1 MNTLFLGLPFFML
14 VVRTDGCQCQ
24 LPALRME
31 AFERRGD
38 ILIGGL
44 FPLHHQTSGDAVAI
58 TFMMPPK
65 PTYCHMSMWHQQ
77 PLQKDLS
84 YTAGTVNGRRPSSL
98 VFWFYKFIQTMV
110 FAIEE
115 INQDSSL
122 LPNITLGFQIFDS
135 CQILS
140 RALLGAT
147 QFIAGGQNPT
157 PNFHCGHTPPQAGL
171 IGEAGI
177 TESRTIARWLDLYKY
192 PQISY
197 FATGPVADDGSQFR
211 SFFRTIPSNRLQALG
226 LARLVT
232 HFAWTWLLDKPP
244 GVGNVERVAR
254 EVAGSKS
261 QVIVTF
267 CGSEAQPLLL
277 LLHSQ
282 GVTEKV
288 WLCSEAM
295 SHITFYRN
303 QQALLMLSGS
313 LAMSARKQPVPGLR
327 DFIVRLHPSTSPE
340 DIFIQEFWGEVF
352 HCWWDTSSEE
362 GGNNTSHSCTGKE
375 NLGDGKNAFVSM
387 MGFGLTFNIHNAVYA
402 IAHALH
408 DMAQEEPRGLKR
420 TKGGV
425 PEIEPW
431 KLLHYLRKVRFKNK
445 VGEEVSFDQHGDPP
459 ALFDVL
465 NTRFP
470 SMKQFQAVPVG
481 QIAFSPSQGEE
492 LKVDDSAIM
501 WTGGNTQVPVSVC
514 TPSCPMGHHKT
525 QRSDMATCC
534 FECVPCASGE
544 ISNQTDSSACSR
556 CPEDQWPD
564 AGQTQCVPKRELF
577 LHFHEPLG
585 AGLASASICGSLLPV
600 LILGLFVIHRGTPL
614 VRANSRELSYLL
626 LAGLVLSFLCCLP
639 FLGRPTPRSC
649 LWRQAAFGLTF
660 ALCLSCILA
669 KTAMVVAAFR
679 ATSPGGPAKLWL
691 ASRTPRAVVLLG
703 CLPQLLLCATW
714 LATSPPSPGRDAHS
728 IPRAIS
734 LFCDEGSPS
743 AFWGMLAY
751 LSLLAALSLAGA
763 FLARNLPDAFNEA
776 WLICFSLLGCLGV
789 WLAFVPA
796 YLTSRAWYTA
806 ATEAFAILASSSAL
820 LCGMFFP
827 KCRILL
833 WHPELNTRRFL
844 MRRETHASA

>member
-1 MNTLFLGLPFFML
+1 MNAEAQ
-14 VVRTDGCQCQ
+14 GCLAEQ
-24 LPALRME
+24 LHLAL
-31 AFERRGD
+31 
-38 ILIGGL
+38 
-44 FPLHHQTSGDAVAI
+44 
-58 TFMMPPK
+58 
-65 PTYCHMSMWHQQ
+65 
-77 PLQKDLS
+77 
-84 YTAGTVNGRRPSSL
+84 
-98 VFWFYKFIQTMV
+98 WFYKFIQTMV
-110 FAIEE
+110 FAIKE

-147 QFIAGGQNPT
+147 QFLAGGQNPI

-211 SFFRTIPSNRLQALG
+211 SFFRTVPSSRLQALG

-232 HFAWTWLLDKPP
+232 HFGWTWVGLLTTDSEYGKQGIEIVREEIVRNGACVAFSELLDKPP
-244 GVGNVERVAR
+244 DTGNVERVAR
-254 EVAGSKS
+254 RVAGSKS

-267 CGSEAQPLLL
+267 CGSEAQPLLV

-282 GVTEKV
+282 GVKGKV

-303 QQALLMLSGS
+303 RQALLMLSGS
-313 LAMSARKQPVPGLR
+313 LAISSRKQPVPGLR
-327 DFIVRLHPSTSPE
+327 DFVIRLHPSASPE

-352 HCWWDTSSEE
+352 HCWWDASSKE
-362 GGNNTSHSCTGKE
+362 GGNKSSHSCTGKE
-375 NLGDGKNAFVSM
+375 NLGDGRNSFVGM
-387 MGFGLTFNIHNAVYA
+387 MGFGLSFNIHNAVYA

-420 TKGGV
+420 TEGRV
-425 PEIEPW
+425 PGIEPW

-465 NTRFP
+465 NTRLP
-470 SMKQFQAVPVG
+470 STKQFQAVPVG

-514 TPSCPMGHHKT
+514 TPSCPMGHYKT

-556 CPEDQWPD
+556 CPEDQWPG

-600 LILGLFVIHRGTPL
+600 LILGLFVTHRGTPL

-626 LAGLVLSFLCCLP
+626 LAGLALSFLCCLP

-679 ATSPGGPAKLWL
+679 ATSPGNPAKLWL
-691 ASRTPRAVVLLG
+691 GSRTPRAVVLLG

-728 IPRAIS
+728 IPHAIS

-751 LSLLAALSLAGA
+751 LCLLVALSLAGA

-820 LCGMFFP
+820 LCGIFFP
-827 KCRILL
+827 KCCILL

-844 MRRETHASA
+844 MRRETHAST

>member
-1 MNTLFLGLPFFML
+1 ML
-14 VVRTDGCQCQ
+14 VVRTDERQCQ

-44 FPLHHQTSGDAVAI
+44 FPLHHQTSSDAVAI
-58 TFMMPPK
+58 TFTIPPN
-65 PTYCHMSMWHQQ
+65 PTYCHMSMRRQQ
-77 PLQKDLS
+77 PLPKD
-84 YTAGTVNGRRPSSL
+84 TAGTVNGRHPSRRA
-98 VFWFYKFIQTMV
+98 VF
-110 FAIEE
+110 
-115 INQDSSL
+115 SS
-122 LPNITLGFQIFDS
+122 
-135 CQILS
+135 C
-140 RALLGAT
+140 A
-147 QFIAGGQNPT
+147 
-157 PNFHCGHTPPQAGL
+157 
-171 IGEAGI
+171 
-177 TESRTIARWLDLYKY
+177 
-192 PQISY
+192 QISY

-211 SFFRTIPSNRLQALG
+211 SFFRTVPSNRLQALG

-232 HFAWTWLLDKPP
+232 HFAWLWVGLLTTDSEYGRQGIEIVQEEIVRQGACVAFSELLDKPP
-244 GVGNVERVAR
+244 DVGNVERVVR
-254 EVAGSKS
+254 RVAGSKS

-282 GVTEKV
+282 GVTGKV

-303 QQALLMLSGS
+303 RQALLMLSGS
-313 LAMSARKQPVPGLR
+313 LAISPRKRPVPGLR
-327 DFIVRLHPSTSPE
+327 DFVVRLHPSTSPE

-352 HCWWDTSSEE
+352 HCWWDAGSEE
-362 GGNNTSHSCTGKE
+362 GENNSSHSCTGKE
-375 NLGDGKNAFVSM
+375 NLGDGRNSFVGM
-387 MGFGLTFNIHNAVYA
+387 MGFGLSFNVHNAVYA
-402 IAHALH
+402 IAHALQ

-420 TKGGV
+420 TEGG
-425 PEIEPW
+425 
-431 KLLHYLRKVRFKNK
+431 LLHYLRKVRFKNK

-465 NTRFP
+465 NTRYP
-470 SMKQFQAVPVG
+470 SMKKFQAVPVG

-501 WTGGNTQVPVSVC
+501 WAGGNTQVPVSVC

-525 QRSDMATCC
+525 QRLDMATCC
-534 FECVPCASGE
+534 FDCVPCASGE

-556 CPEDQWPD
+556 CPEDQWPGV
-564 AGQTQCVPKRELF
+564 GQTQCVPKRELF

-600 LILGLFVIHRGTPL
+600 LILSLFVTHRATPL

-626 LAGLVLSFLCCLP
+626 LSGLALSFLCCLP

-679 ATSPGGPAKLWL
+679 ATSPGNPAKLWL
-691 ASRTPRAVVLLG
+691 GSRTPRAVVLLG
-703 CLPQLLLCATW
+703 CLPQLLLCASW
-714 LATSPPSPGRDAHS
+714 LANSPPTPGRDFHS
-728 IPRAIS
+728 IPHAIS
-734 LFCDEGSPS
+734 FFCDEGSPS

-751 LSLLAALSLAGA
+751 LSVLAALSLAGA

-789 WLAFVPA
+789 WLAFIPA

-827 KCRILL
+827 KCYILL

>member
-1 MNTLFLGLPFFML
+1 MNFLGLPFFML
-14 VVRTDGCQCQ
+14 VIRADGHQCQ
-24 LPALRME
+24 LPAVRME

-44 FPLHHQTSGDAVAI
+44 FPLHHQTSSDAVAI
-58 TFMMPPK
+58 TFTMPPN
-65 PTYCHMSMWHQQ
+65 PTYCHTSMQRQQ
-77 PLQKDLS
+77 PLPKD
-84 YTAGTVNGRRPSSL
+84 TAGTVNGRHPSSL
-98 VFWFYKFIQTMV
+98 VLWFYKFIQTMV
-110 FAIEE
+110 FAIKE

-147 QFIAGGQNPT
+147 QFLAGGQNPI

-177 TESRTIARWLDLYKY
+177 TESRTISRWLDLYKY

-197 FATGPVADDGSQFR
+197 FATGPVSDDGSQFR
-211 SFFRTIPSNRLQALG
+211 SFFCTVPSNRLQALG

-232 HFAWTWLLDKPP
+232 HFAWTWVGLLTTDSEYGRQGIEIVREEIVRHGACVAFSELLDKPP
-244 GVGNVERVAR
+244 DVGNVERVAR
-254 EVAGSKS
+254 RVAASKS

-267 CGSEAQPLLL
+267 CGSEVQPLLL

-282 GVTEKV
+282 GVTGKV

-303 QQALLMLSGS
+303 RQALLMLSGS
-313 LAMSARKQPVPGLR
+313 LTISPRKRPVPGLR
-327 DFIVRLHPSTSPE
+327 DFVVRLHPSTSPE

-352 HCWWDTSSEE
+352 HCWWDPSSEE
-362 GGNNTSHSCTGKE
+362 GGNNSSHSCTGKE
-375 NLGDGKNAFVSM
+375 NLGDGRNSFVSM
-387 MGFGLTFNIHNAVYA
+387 MGFGLSFNVHNAVYA
-402 IAHALH
+402 VAHALH
-408 DMAQEEPRGLKR
+408 DMAQEETRGLKR
-420 TKGGV
+420 TKRGV
-425 PEIEPW
+425 PGIEPW
-431 KLLHYLRKVRFKNK
+431 KLLHYLRRVRFKNK
-445 VGEEVSFDQHGDPP
+445 VGEEVFFDQHGDPP
-459 ALFDVL
+459 AFFDVL
-465 NTRFP
+465 NTRYP
-470 SMKQFQAVPVG
+470 SMNKFQAVPVG

-501 WTGGNTQVPVSVC
+501 WTGGNTQ
-514 TPSCPMGHHKT
+514 
-525 QRSDMATCC
+525 
-534 FECVPCASGE
+534 
-544 ISNQTDSSACSR
+544 
-556 CPEDQWPD
+556 
-564 AGQTQCVPKRELF
+564 
-577 LHFHEPLG
+577 PLG

-600 LILGLFVIHRGTPL
+600 LILGLFITHRGTPL
-614 VRANSRELSYLL
+614 VRANSQELSYLL
-626 LAGLVLSFLCCLP
+626 LSGLALSFLCCLP

-679 ATSPGGPAKLWL
+679 ATSPGNRAKLWL
-691 ASRTPRAVVLLG
+691 GSRTPRAVVLLG
-703 CLPQLLLCATW
+703 CLPQLLLCASW
-714 LATSPPSPGRDAHS
+714 LANSPPTPGRDFHS
-728 IPRAIS
+728 IPHAIS
-734 LFCDEGSPS
+734 FFCDEGSPS

-751 LSLLAALSLAGA
+751 LSLLAALSLARA

-820 LCGMFFP
+820 LCGMFSP
-827 KCRILL
+827 KCYILL

>member
-1 MNTLFLGLPFFML
+1 
-14 VVRTDGCQCQ
+14 
-24 LPALRME
+24 
-31 AFERRGD
+31 
-38 ILIGGL
+38 
-44 FPLHHQTSGDAVAI
+44 
-58 TFMMPPK
+58 
-65 PTYCHMSMWHQQ
+65 
-77 PLQKDLS
+77 
-84 YTAGTVNGRRPSSL
+84 
-98 VFWFYKFIQTMV
+98 MV

-147 QFIAGGQNPT
+147 QFLAGGQNPT

-177 TESRTIARWLDLYKY
+177 TESRMIARWLDLYKY

-232 HFAWTWLLDKPP
+232 HFAWTWVGLLTTDSEYGKQGIEIVREEIVRNGACVAFSELLDKSP

-261 QVIVTF
+261 RVIVTF

-425 PEIEPW
+425 PAIEPW

-501 WTGGNTQVPVSVC
+501 WTGGNTQDAGGVAGGEEGKGATVWISTMELPATGLKKGSWSGRGSEVPQEQRPPVSVAAVL
-514 TPSCPMGHHKT
+514 PARG
-525 QRSDMATCC
+525 
-534 FECVPCASGE
+534 SGE
-544 ISNQTDSSACSR
+544 RLDGCTLKQFCALLGRPFVSYMVRAMER

-564 AGQTQCVPKRELF
+564 AGQTRCVPKRELF

-600 LILGLFVIHRGTPL
+600 LILGLFVTHRGTPL

-626 LAGLVLSFLCCLP
+626 LAGLALSFLCCLP

-776 WLICFSLLGCLGV
+776 RLICFSLLGCLGV
-789 WLAFVPA
+789 WLAFIPA

-827 KCRILL
+827 KCCILL

-844 MRRETHASA
+844 MRREMHASA